1 MNQLTINNYFSR
13 SDLKNTM
20 TKISQT
26 VNHAQI
32 KQIFEQPQKSC
43 LKFLKGLWSDVNI
56 EDHCKLTSIDFN
68 QINKTE
74 DVLIPE
80 TIDAQCQ
87 ECLNTSK
94 HKLSAYEHLFLS
106 NYNLAMNDFE
116 DGKIKET
123 YSSYD
128 HFR

>member
-1 MNQLTINNYFSR
+1 MNHFTSNHYLPLSQLERKVIQF
-13 SDLKNTM
+13 
-20 TKISQT
+20 SQT
-26 VNHAQI
+26 VNHTQL

-56 EDHCKLTSIDFN
+56 EDHCKLASIDFN
-68 QINKTE
+68 QVNKTE
-74 DVLIPE
+74 DILIPE

-87 ECLNTSK
+87 ECLKTSK
-94 HKLSAYEHLFLS
+94 HKLSTYEHLFLS
-106 NYNLAMNDFE
+106 NYNLTMNDFE
-116 DGKIKET
+116 DGKIKES